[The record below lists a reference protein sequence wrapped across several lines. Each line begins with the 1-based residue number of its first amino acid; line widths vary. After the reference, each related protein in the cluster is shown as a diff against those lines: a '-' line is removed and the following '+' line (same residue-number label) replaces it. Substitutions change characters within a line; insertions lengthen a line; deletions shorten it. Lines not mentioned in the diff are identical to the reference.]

1 MLIPQLFLD
10 YQFRL
15 YLRYW
20 DYFSLGRL
28 FLFSLIGQKEEV
40 IEFEEDSL
48 CHQFAEDH
56 KFIRFAHIVLWPW
69 RHLLDWLWFNV
80 DRSLRSQRL
89 SRLWEIWFFVFFLDD
104 NHSLRWRMRILQCY
118 LLLKGKF
125 IPSLLVDATCV
136 LLNY

>member
-56 KFIRFAHIVLWPW
+56 KFIRFAHIVL
-69 RHLLDWLWFNV
+69 
-80 DRSLRSQRL
+80 
-89 SRLWEIWFFVFFLDD
+89 
-104 NHSLRWRMRILQCY
+104 
-118 LLLKGKF
+118 
-125 IPSLLVDATCV
+125 
-136 LLNY
+136 